1 MLFTTDRQTLDDLN
15 IFGKHGGDSIYNIFN
30 RCATRGGAAVLEE
43 MFRYPLS
50 DSEAINKRSSII
62 QSFAALGTS
71 FPFKSADFDLAA
83 PYLANTDERSK
94 LSTQENSLA
103 RKLTNMVAM
112 DADTQLI
119 YKGVESLVDLMKHA
133 REFIKELSENEFYI
147 AEKEEMRTILD
158 NPAFAAI
165 YQSTGKLSHVQ
176 IAEFD
181 VVLRFRN
188 RALVEKLLGLI
199 SYLDVYL
206 SVAKVANERNFIFPK
221 ALPGGGK
228 ELLKLEGVYHPQ
240 VKKAVPNTIH
250 ITTDSNVIFL
260 TGANMAGKSTFM
272 KSLSIAMFLA
282 HAGFPVAAKKM
293 EFAVLDGV
301 FTTINL
307 PDNLGMGAS
316 HFYAEVLRVKK
327 MAHELGTKKDLFI
340 VFDELFRGT
349 NVKDA
354 YEATIAITTAFAKKR
369 RSIFVI
375 STHIIEAGDVL
386 KERCPNINFVYLPTR
401 MAGNQ
406 PEYTYTL
413 EQGIT
418 SDRHGMVII
427 NNERILDILRN
438 GKKKLQ
444 KTAAYEFHNG

>member
-1 MLFTTDRQTLDDLN
+1 MLFTTDKQTLDDLN

-30 RCATRGGAAVLEE
+30 RCATRGGAGILEE
-43 MFRYPLS
+43 MFRYPLA
-50 DSEAINKRSSII
+50 DSEAINKRSGII
-62 QSFAALGTS
+62 QSFAALDTS
-71 FPFKSADFDLAA
+71 FPFKTAAFDAA
-83 PYLANTDERSK
+83 TPYLANTDERSK
-94 LSTQENSLA
+94 LTVQENSVA
-103 RKLTNMVAM
+103 RKLTNMMAM

-119 YKGVESLVDLMKHA
+119 YKGVESLTDLLKQA
-133 REFIKELSENEFYI
+133 KEFIKELDGNGFYRE
-147 AEKEEMRTILD
+147 EKEEMSVILND
-158 NPAFAAI
+158 PAFAAI
-165 YQSTGKLSHVQ
+165 LQSREKLSHAQ

-181 VVLRFRN
+181 VILRFRQRN
-188 RALVEKLLGLI
+188 LVEKLLGLI
-199 SYLDVYL
+199 FYLDVYL
-206 SVAKVANERNFIFPK
+206 SVAKVAAERKFVFPK
-221 ALPGGGK
+221 ALPANQQGNGHD
-228 ELLKLEGVYHPQ
+228 LLKLEGVYHPL
-240 VKKAVPNTIH
+240 VKNAVPNSIH
-250 ITTDSNVIFL
+250 VTTDSNVIFL

-301 FTTINL
+301 YTTINL

-327 MAHELGTKKDLFI
+327 MAQELSLKKDLFI

-354 YEATIAITTAFAKKR
+354 YEATIAITSAFAKKR
-369 RSIFVI
+369 ESIFVI

-386 KERCPNINFVYLPTR
+386 KEKCGNISFVYLPTR
-401 MAGNQ
+401 MKGHQ

-418 SDRHGMVII
+418 SDRHGMVIV
-427 NNERILDILRN
+427 NNEGILEILRN
-438 GKKKLQ
+438 GKKKPQ
-444 KTAAYEFHNG
+444 KTTAT